1 MPFLTLSNPR
11 NRASLVVVLLLL
23 ELMTILWLRRSS
35 SERAPVFPSSS
46 QEQEPPYLLHKVIHQ
61 KKSKFSNPE
70 GHYERIEVQ
79 AEELKERSGAKE
91 DKPTPNEH
99 GNGQNREPMA
109 KTIPDQHHHHQPVP
123 DTQKKIRKPDQT
135 EPIPTIPMPSPNKV
149 VAPSTTLTE
158 DNRPKANKKTRT
170 RKSKNAKKGKNSKPQ
185 KSILERKLGQL
196 IPALDE
202 NGVVI
207 EDHFISPRD
216 SDGDGIPDYYV
227 LLRPST
233 NRYMMD
239 VGLFDED
246 AVAPPAPGVLFSVI
260 IASQPTAI
268 PIVDPVVPV
277 SPLEAP
283 PPAAT
288 PPPPSPPPPA
298 PVA

>member
-1 MPFLTLSNPR
+1 
-11 NRASLVVVLLLL
+11 
-23 ELMTILWLRRSS
+23 
-35 SERAPVFPSSS
+35 
-46 QEQEPPYLLHKVIHQ
+46 
-61 KKSKFSNPE
+61 
-70 GHYERIEVQ
+70 
-79 AEELKERSGAKE
+79 
-91 DKPTPNEH
+91 
-99 GNGQNREPMA
+99 
-109 KTIPDQHHHHQPVP
+109 
-123 DTQKKIRKPDQT
+123 
-135 EPIPTIPMPSPNKV
+135 MPSPNKV
-149 VAPSTTLTE
+149 VAPSITLTE

-170 RKSKNAKKGKNSKPQ
+170 RKSKNAKEKGKNNKPQ

-227 LLRPST
+227 LLRPSA

-246 AVAPPAPGVLFSVI
+246 AVVPPAPGVLFSVI

-288 PPPPSPPPPA
+288 PPPA